1 MSESN
6 EMVVRERAHDAGAR
20 GRSIAGMAK
29 KAGII
34 AVAAGLVGGVALPA
48 VAFSG
53 DVNQSEELRS
63 LYAASNQG
71 GEAVEGHTVDF
82 TPDQIIATTQAEL
95 DEYLAEQERIAAA
108 ERAEAAAEAE
118 AAATAQSG
126 NGPANP
132 RHEAPSGVSGGNEAV
147 VQAALAQLGVNQ
159 DCFSMMRRA
168 TAAAGYN
175 INSYNAVWALQQ
187 VSMADAKPGD
197 ILYYSNG
204 GRGLPHVA
212 IYLGNGNAVHG
223 GWYGSD
229 TVVASAYVGSGPIAY
244 ALP

>member
-1 MSESN
+1 MSDKT
-6 EMVVRERAHDAGAR
+6 EMIVRDRSGEGGGRRVGAVT
-20 GRSIAGMAK
+20 IAK

-48 VAFSG
+48 VALTSDHDQNG
-53 DVNQSEELRS
+53 GLQS
-63 LYAASNQG
+63 LYAGSQQG
-71 GEAVEGHTVDF
+71 GEQVEGYTVDF
-82 TPDQIIATTQAEL
+82 TPDQIVATTQAEL
-95 DEYLAEQERIAAA
+95 DAYLAEREAAEEAKREAEREAAAAA
-108 ERAEAAAEAE
+108 EQQA
-118 AAATAQSG
+118 S

-132 RHEAPSGVSGGNEAV
+132 RHEAPEGVSGGNETV

-159 DCFSMMRRA
+159 DCFSLMRSA

-175 INSYNAVWALQQ
+175 INSYAAVFALRQ
-187 VSMADAKPGD
+187 VPMSEAKPGD

-204 GRGLPHVA
+204 GRGLQHVA
-212 IYLGNGNAVHG
+212 IYLGDGNAVHG